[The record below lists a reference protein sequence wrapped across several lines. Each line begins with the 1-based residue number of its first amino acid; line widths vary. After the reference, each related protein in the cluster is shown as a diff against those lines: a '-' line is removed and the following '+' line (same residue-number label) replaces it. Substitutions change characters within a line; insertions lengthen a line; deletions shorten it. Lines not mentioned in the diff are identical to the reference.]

1 MKITGVWLP
10 IITPFFEG
18 ELDIGSYRSLI
29 QYYLNQGISGLI
41 PLGTTGESPCISEKE
56 FETLVAVSAE
66 EVNGRI
72 PLYIGLGGN
81 NTSAVL
87 QRLALLE
94 QYRVD
99 GILSVCPYY
108 NRTSQEGLY
117 NHFLK
122 ISEAT
127 GLNIMI
133 YNIPHRTGVN
143 LLNETLLKLAEEEN
157 IVAVKDCCGNI
168 VQTLDLLR
176 DKPENFSVLAGE
188 DRLFYTMLASGGEGG
203 VMASAHLNT
212 GSFLRVWRLM
222 ENNDYRQA
230 LPIWRKTEFLIPL
243 LFEEPSPAPIKYI
256 LEQQGLI
263 RSCEVRAPLSG
274 ISDGLKDRLKNCFD
288 LIRLRDTNS
297 LERYG

>member
-10 IITPFFEG
+10 IMTSFFVG
-18 ELDIGSYRSLI
+18 ELDIASYRCLI
-29 QYYLNQGISGLI
+29 QYYLNLGISCMI
-41 PLGTTGESPCISEKE
+41 HLGTTGESSCISKKE
-56 FETLVAVSAE
+56 FETLVAISAE
-66 EVNGRI
+66 ETDGRI

-108 NRTSQEGLY
+108 NRPSQEGLY

-157 IVAVKDCCGNI
+157 IVAVKDSCGNI
-168 VQTLDLLR
+168 AQTTDLLR

-188 DRLFYTMLASGGEGG
+188 DRLFYTMLANGGEGG

-212 GSFLRVWRLM
+212 ESFLRVWRLM
-222 ENNDYRQA
+222 EENDHRQA
-230 LPIWRKTEFLIPL
+230 LPVWQTTESLIPL
-243 LFEEPSPAPIKYI
+243 LFEEPSPAPIKYV
-256 LEQQGLI
+256 LEQKGLI
-263 RSCEVRAPLSG
+263 RSCEVRSPLAG
-274 ISDGLKDRLKNCFD
+274 ISEGLKDRLKKTFD
-288 LIRLRDTNS
+288 LIRLHKTNS
-297 LERYG
+297 LES